1 MWWCEDLNH
10 DIIHSDIYIKEEAE
24 KEPLLN
30 ICIISEMHFDQIAE
44 SFQMFTGKKKVK
56 NLD

>member
-1 MWWCEDLNH
+1 MTEFIQIFTSKNKL
-10 DIIHSDIYIKEEAE
+10 K

-30 ICIISEMHFDQIAE
+30 ICIISEIHFDQIAE